1 MLSERSKSLQWL
13 AGALFASMDGSLRD
27 RRTII
32 LEKEGLR
39 SSSAREEGWIPWKS
53 IQSIEEHG
61 GQILLYFDHLSYVP
75 VPGSVFADDRK
86 TSPHDS
92 DLPFTIH
99 HKHRW
104 YVSSRDAMGIS

>member
-1 MLSERSKSLQWL
+1 
-13 AGALFASMDGSLRD
+13 MDGSLRD

-39 SSSAREEGWIPWKS
+39 SRSAREEGWIPWKS
-53 IQSIEEHG
+53 IQSIEGHG

-86 TSPHDS
+86 PRH
-92 DLPFTIH
+92 TIVTCLSQSITNIGGTYL
-99 HKHRW
+99 RATPW
-104 YVSSRDAMGIS
+104 ASRSARTA